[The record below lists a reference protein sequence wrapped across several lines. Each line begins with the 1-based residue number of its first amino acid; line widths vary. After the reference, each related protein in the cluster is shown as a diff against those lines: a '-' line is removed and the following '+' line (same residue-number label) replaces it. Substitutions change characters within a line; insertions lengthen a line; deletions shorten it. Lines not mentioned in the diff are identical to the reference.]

1 MSLNS
6 ANSNPIDAWLPGS
19 QPIQAEFRASLRVI
33 WQDSLTVFWRD
44 WLDLRS
50 RVLQVLASGL
60 VAPLIYIV
68 AFGVGLGS
76 SLGSGAVSEG
86 AGSYLQFI
94 LPGMVA
100 LSGMTISF
108 AGTTFSI
115 CGARL
120 FTKSFEEVLILPVHP
135 LSLHIGKMIAG
146 VVRGLLTALGVL
158 AIGVIG
164 TGSWGL
170 LSPLA
175 LLVLTLNC
183 AVFAGVGVIAGLKV
197 PSLESVGVLTNFLIT
212 PMSFLGGTFFD
223 PAQLPAALQVV
234 VYCLPLTYTSVGIRA
249 AAFQPLGSFPWY
261 TVGVLLVLGVG
272 LTLWGAHQFSHQQ
285 D

>member
-1 MSLNS
+1 MTPSV
-6 ANSNPIDAWLPGS
+6 D
-19 QPIQAEFRASLRVI
+19 IQAPDIPVQRAEFRASLRVI
-33 WQDSLTVFWRD
+33 WADSLTVFWRD

-50 RVLQVLASGL
+50 RVWQVLASGL

-76 SLGSGAVSEG
+76 SLGSGALAGSGEG
-86 AGSYLQFI
+86 AGSYLRFI

-135 LSLHIGKMIAG
+135 LSLHIGKMLAG
-146 VVRGLLTALGVL
+146 VVRGMLTALGVL
-158 AIGVIG
+158 VLGVVG

-170 LSPLA
+170 FHPLA
-175 LLVLTLNC
+175 LLVLALSC
-183 AVFAGVGVIAGLKV
+183 AVFAGLGVIAGLNV

-223 PAQLPAALQVV
+223 PSQLPGSLQIL
-234 VYCLPLTYTSVGIRA
+234 VYCLPLTYTSIGIRA
-249 AAFQPLGSFPWY
+249 AAYEPLSAFPWY
-261 TVGVLLVLGVG
+261 TLVILGSLAVG
-272 LTLWGAHQFSHQQ
+272 LTSWGAWQFSHQQ

>member
-1 MSLNS
+1 MSS
-6 ANSNPIDAWLPGS
+6 SSTTGS
-19 QPIQAEFRASLRVI
+19 QSIVQPTQAQFRASLGVI
-33 WQDSLTVFWRD
+33 WADSLTVFWRD

-76 SLGSGAVSEG
+76 SLGSGAMAEG
-86 AGSYLQFI
+86 GEAGSYLRFI

-135 LSLHIGKMIAG
+135 LSLHIGKMLAG
-146 VVRGLLTALGVL
+146 VVRGLITALGVL
-158 AIGVIG
+158 AVGVIG
-164 TGSWGL
+164 TGAWGL
-170 LSPLA
+170 LHPLA
-175 LLVLTLNC
+175 LLVLALSC
-183 AVFAGVGVIAGLKV
+183 AVFAGLGVIAGLNV

-223 PAQLPAALQVV
+223 PAQLPGALQVL
-234 VYCLPLTYTSVGIRA
+234 VYCLPLTYTSIGIRA
-249 AAFQPLGSFPWY
+249 AAYQPLSEFPWY
-261 TVGVLLVLGVG
+261 TLGILFALAVG
-272 LTLWGAHQFSHQQ
+272 LTLWGAYQFSHQQ